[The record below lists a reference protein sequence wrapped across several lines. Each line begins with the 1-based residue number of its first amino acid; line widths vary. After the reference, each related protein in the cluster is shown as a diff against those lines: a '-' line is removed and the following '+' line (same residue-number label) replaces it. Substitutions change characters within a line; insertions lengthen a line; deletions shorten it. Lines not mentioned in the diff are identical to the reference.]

1 MQATTP
7 SPRCRTIAT
16 PFGRGAVLSVIR
28 VSSVRAST
36 DAKLAAPRLVTSTS
50 LPIKGGSAVA
60 QIGQPVRLY
69 CYPSERAGIAYSR
82 TGYATAAREVANP
95 NRARSEPAAR
105 TGALAEA

>member
-1 MQATTP
+1 MKEGAQVTRNDQERITSELDHLTP
-7 SPRCRTIAT
+7 SAT
-16 PFGRGAVLSVIR
+16 SGTLGTVSAHQRR
-28 VSSVRAST
+28 VSRGTNRRA
-36 DAKLAAPRLVTSTS
+36 
-50 LPIKGGSAVA
+50 
-60 QIGQPVRLY
+60 GQTVY